1 MNLWS
6 LFSVICGFEI
16 IGDRVRLY
24 VDSPKPAPN
33 FDRERGERS
42 CLFYL
47 FAGDDAVAVIDWL
60 NKHRAFQV
68 LRVAPPFTAKLGAS
82 ALLAAADWHAGDGSA
97 LCLLARTRV
106 IANDAHR
113 DRLRREVRHL
123 LSMVL
128 ENPVRG
134 GDFEVLQTLEDGINA
149 APLGVELATAAEVV
163 DQFFG
168 TTE

>member
-1 MNLWS
+1 MNFWN
-6 LFSVICGFEI
+6 LFTRVCGYEV

-47 FAGDDAVAVIDWL
+47 YAGREAEAVIEWL

-68 LRVAPPFTAKLGAS
+68 LRVAPLFTAKLGAS
-82 ALLAAADWHAGDGSA
+82 ALLVAADWHAGEGSA
-97 LCLLARTRV
+97 LYLLARTRM

-128 ENPVRG
+128 ENPVRDG
-134 GDFEVLQTLEDGINA
+134 EFEALQTLEDGINA

-163 DQFFG
+163 DHFFG
-168 TTE
+168 TP